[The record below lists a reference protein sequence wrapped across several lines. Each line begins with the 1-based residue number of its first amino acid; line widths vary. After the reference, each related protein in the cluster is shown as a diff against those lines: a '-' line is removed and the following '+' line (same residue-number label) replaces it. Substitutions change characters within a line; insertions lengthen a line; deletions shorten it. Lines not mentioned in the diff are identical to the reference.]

1 MAMKRYIYYILV
13 ALCSLTLA
21 ACGGDDD
28 APITPGG
35 GDNPGGGVVETPVAA
50 NLDVNSYALAGEVA
64 EFGSVKAMMVG
75 DNLSIVATPQAGIA
89 SAEEILECGEF
100 IYAAVNPLLI
110 GKEFDLMTE
119 QSLYTFISTMVG
131 AELESVAPDLTDEI
145 EAGTA
150 LFTYQN
156 SVLNVKA
163 DLTLVGGVTL
173 SFHAETTIEVVINE
187 NVISSIYGEKPLRAA
202 FYLEEDGVTYLYF
215 TPAGISYFEELSIA
229 TWYLYLVADSSL
241 LNGEQVDITAIDED
255 TPFIFGMV
263 DNLDDSNS
271 FEVASVNIQSAS
283 GMFNIKR
290 NGEGDYT
297 AIIDITYG
305 GAAFNVAFT
314 GECVSA
320 NVQMPVEQNY
330 VVYEGEKLN
339 LIGASL
345 TKAESVWRV
354 ELDVDNGTT
363 IVATAPATFFDGNAR
378 GFSQSADLTVSYEG
392 VTYSKA
398 NGYSGTFTALYDES
412 GETLSLLFTNY
423 DNLEFSYAGSV
434 TINE

>member
-1 MAMKRYIYYILV
+1 MAMKRYTYYILV
-13 ALCSLTLA
+13 ALCSLMLA

-28 APITPGG
+28 APITPEG

-75 DNLSIVATPQAGIA
+75 ENLSIVATPQAGIA

-100 IYAAVNPLLI
+100 VYAAVNPLLI

-173 SFHAETTIEVVINE
+173 SFHAETTIETVINK

-241 LNGEQVDITAIDED
+241 LNGKQVNISADV
-255 TPFIFGMV
+255 PFIFGMV
-263 DNLDDSNS
+263 DNFDDSNS
-271 FEVASVNIQSAS
+271 FEITNDDLHGAS

-305 GAAFNVAFT
+305 GAAFNVAFA

-320 NVQMPVEQNY
+320 NEQMPVEQNY

-339 LIGASL
+339 LNGASL

-412 GETLSLLFTNY
+412 GSTLSLSFTNY
-423 DNLEFSYAGSV
+423 DNLELSYAGSV